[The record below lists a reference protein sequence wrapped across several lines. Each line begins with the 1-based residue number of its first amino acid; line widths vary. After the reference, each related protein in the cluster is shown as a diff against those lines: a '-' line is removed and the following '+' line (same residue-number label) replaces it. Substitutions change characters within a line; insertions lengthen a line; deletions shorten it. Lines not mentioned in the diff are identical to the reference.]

1 MLRKRRSLVQIRETM
16 GLILYI
22 IIGLIIIVGPFI
34 LDAKIARMSND
45 SKFKKWWRN
54 NVIGEYEE

>member
-1 MLRKRRSLVQIRETM
+1 M

-22 IIGLIIIVGPFI
+22 IIGFIIAVGPFVLESRI
-34 LDAKIARMSND
+34 AKMSDD

-54 NVIGEYEE
+54 NVFGEYEE

>member
-1 MLRKRRSLVQIRETM
+1 M

-22 IIGLIIIVGPFI
+22 ITGLIIVVGPFV
-34 LDAKIARMSND
+34 LEARISKMPDN

-54 NVIGEYEE
+54 NVIGEIIE

>member
-1 MLRKRRSLVQIRETM
+1 M

-22 IIGLIIIVGPFI
+22 IIGLIIIVGPFV
-34 LDAKIARMSND
+34 LDARITRMSND

>member
-1 MLRKRRSLVQIRETM
+1 M

-22 IIGLIIIVGPFI
+22 IIGLIIVVGPFI
-34 LDAKIARMSND
+34 LDARVSMLPED
-45 SKFKKWWRN
+45 SKFKQWWRN

>member
-1 MLRKRRSLVQIRETM
+1 M

-22 IIGLIIIVGPFI
+22 ITGLTIVIGPFV
-34 LDAKIARMSND
+34 LDARIAKMSDD
-45 SKFKKWWRN
+45 SKFKNWWRN

>member
-1 MLRKRRSLVQIRETM
+1 M

-22 IIGLIIIVGPFI
+22 IIGLIIIVGPFV
-34 LDAKIARMSND
+34 LDARIARMSNH

>member
-1 MLRKRRSLVQIRETM
+1 M

-22 IIGLIIIVGPFI
+22 IIGLAIVVGPFV
-34 LDAKIARMSND
+34 LDTRIAKMPDD
-45 SKFKKWWRN
+45 SKFKKWWRS

>member
-1 MLRKRRSLVQIRETM
+1 M

-22 IIGLIIIVGPFI
+22 ITGLIIVIGPFV
-34 LDAKIARMSND
+34 LDARIAKMSDD
-45 SKFKKWWRN
+45 SKFKNWWRN

>member
-1 MLRKRRSLVQIRETM
+1 M

-22 IIGLIIIVGPFI
+22 IIGLIIVIGPFV
-34 LDAKIARMSND
+34 LDTRIAKMPDD
-45 SKFKKWWRN
+45 SKFKNWWRN

>member
-1 MLRKRRSLVQIRETM
+1 M

-22 IIGLIIIVGPFI
+22 IIGLIIVVGPFI
-34 LDAKIARMSND
+34 LDTRISKMPDD

-54 NVIGEYEE
+54 NVIGEIIE

>member
-1 MLRKRRSLVQIRETM
+1 M

-22 IIGLIIIVGPFI
+22 ITGLIIVIGPFV
-34 LDAKIARMSND
+34 LDPRIAKMSDD